1 MKVQTDDRLQYG
13 YTKFA
18 SRYQRYEA
26 WGQVAQLY
34 EHSLAQN
41 PRDISLLRDIAQMY
55 RKFGDEQKLK
65 EYSEKA
71 MAIDLPRF
79 KRYPTWVSVNLSLA
93 KTYALIDD
101 KVEVKRHLDNALF
114 GARNKV
120 KKAPDS
126 ASAAY
131 WLGKTHDQRGEFR
144 AAAQQYKRALEFKPG
159 NSKYQMAYK
168 NVLLHLKS
176 TDTIPES
183 KIQLE

>member
-34 EHSLAQN
+34 ERSLAQN
-41 PRDISLLRDIAQMY
+41 PRDISLLRDIARMY

-71 MAIDLPRF
+71 LAIDLPRF

-144 AAAQQYKRALEFKPG
+144 LATQQFKRASELDSG
-159 NSKYQMAYK
+159 SSKYRMAYE
-168 NVLLHLKS
+168 NSRSYLHDA
-176 TDTIPES
+176 DTQPVPNE
-183 KIQLE
+183 LYR